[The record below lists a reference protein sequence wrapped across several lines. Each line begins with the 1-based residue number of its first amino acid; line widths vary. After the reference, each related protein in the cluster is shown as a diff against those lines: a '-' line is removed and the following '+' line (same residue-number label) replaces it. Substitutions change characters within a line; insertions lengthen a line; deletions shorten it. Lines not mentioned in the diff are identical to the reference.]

1 MEGAETGTVEPP
13 EAGTVERAEAG
24 TAERAEAGTVECA
37 EAGMVEPPE
46 AGMVERAEAGMVE
59 VPEAKMVEGPEAGT
73 VEAWLG
79 VKELAATASLEVVAV
94 VGSVGTVVVG
104 APPEGVPDGEVEPDG
119 RSEVTGIRGGS
130 DITELDGTSA
140 TERAGESDMGI
151 EEQDI

>member
-37 EAGMVEPPE
+37 EAGMVEPP
-46 AGMVERAEAGMVE
+46 EAGMVE

-130 DITELDGTSA
+130 DMAELDGTSA